1 MDEAFGWELVD
12 RCAYAV
18 MSTVLPDGSPYGVP
32 LSIVRLDGHLYFH
45 GASEGRKLEALRHK
59 ARVSLAC
66 VGHVR
71 PLKDDFTTE
80 FESVILTGEAERVKD
95 DDEKIRALR
104 AISLRYTP
112 DNMDQFDQ
120 AIRQSLHRTDV
131 WRIRVD
137 SLTAKRKKY
146 GPDGR
151 EIKSPR

>member
-18 MSTVLPDGSPYGVP
+18 MSTVLPDGAPYGVP
-32 LSIVRLDGHLYFH
+32 LSIARLDGHIYFH
-45 GASEGRKLEALRHK
+45 CASEGRKLEALRHN
-59 ARVSLAC
+59 ARVSLVC
-66 VGHVR
+66 VGQVK

-80 FESVILTGEAERVKD
+80 FESVVLTGEARRVEEE
-95 DDEKIRALR
+95 DEKIRALR

-112 DNMDQFDQ
+112 ENMARFDQ
-120 AIRQSLHRTDV
+120 AIQESLHRTDV

-146 GPDGR
+146 DTEGR
-151 EIKSPR
+151 EIKSP